1 MEKLILVIGSNG
13 QLALS
18 FKKICPNE
26 TKFISS
32 QQLDLTDTKRI
43 SSVIDSYKPK
53 YIFNFAAYNK
63 VDDAEDDEKNL
74 LINAK
79 AIKQISHYCNKKN
92 IFFLHV
98 STDYVFDGST
108 GNYSE
113 EDHPSPINAYGSA
126 KLKGENYIREICDKY
141 IIIRTAWLYSNGK
154 NNFLESIRLQ
164 FVGQKDLRGANDI
177 FGSPTSSDSLA
188 KGILEV
194 YKKIK
199 NKNLSSGIYH
209 FVNKGR
215 VSKLNFVRTINEL
228 LSKKLH
234 LKEREV
240 ISVNNSDFDLKA
252 NRPYD
257 TSLNVDK
264 FERDFDF
271 IIPDW
276 KEELANIIEKI

>member
-1 MEKLILVIGSNG
+1 M
-13 QLALS
+13 
-18 FKKICPNE
+18 
-26 TKFISS
+26 
-32 QQLDLTDTKRI
+32 
-43 SSVIDSYKPK
+43 
-53 YIFNFAAYNK
+53 
-63 VDDAEDDEKNL
+63 
-74 LINAK
+74 
-79 AIKQISHYCNKKN
+79 
-92 IFFLHV
+92 
-98 STDYVFDGST
+98 
-108 GNYSE
+108 
-113 EDHPSPINAYGSA
+113 
-126 KLKGENYIREICDKY
+126 
-141 IIIRTAWLYSNGK
+141 
-154 NNFLESIRLQ
+154 Q

-199 NKNLSSGIYH
+199 NKSLPSGIYH

-240 ISVNNSDFDLKA
+240 ISVNNSDFDLQA